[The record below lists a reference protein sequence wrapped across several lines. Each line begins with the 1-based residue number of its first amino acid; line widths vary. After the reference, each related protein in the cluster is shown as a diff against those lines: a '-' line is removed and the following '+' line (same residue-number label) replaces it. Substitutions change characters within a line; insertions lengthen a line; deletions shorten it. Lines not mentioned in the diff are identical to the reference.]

1 MERNVSEIKDRVRQ
15 FITTAFYV
23 PDPAQV
29 TDTVSFLD
37 TGIVDST
44 GVLEIIGFLQSEF
57 GVVVEDD
64 EILPENL
71 DGVSRIAAYIERK
84 ANGEISTA

>member
-1 MERNVSEIKDRVRQ
+1 MGTSVSDIKDRVRQ
-15 FITTAFYV
+15 FIMTAFYV
-23 PDPAQV
+23 ADPAML
-29 TDTVSFLD
+29 TDSASLLD

-57 GVVVEDD
+57 GVAVEDH

-84 ANGEISTA
+84 AGGAIVTA